1 MVKNSKS
8 KVTYQTLNQ
17 LTYSGHEEL
26 YATEV
31 ALQSYSKHIV
41 NEFSKRLQAPK
52 GGNSTWKLLEFG
64 AGTGFLAE
72 LWKSN
77 FQITPDCIE
86 IDPILVSIITERNFK
101 CFSNIGGLKSKYN
114 AVYSSNVFEHIEDD
128 ESILHELHDII
139 IDDGKIG
146 IYVPALPILFSE
158 MDRRVGHFRRYT
170 KKELLHKV
178 ESAGFEILSVSYV
191 DSVGVLASLC
201 IKVFGFKGKS
211 LIGSVTSLKVYDR
224 FIFPVSRFFDRLGF
238 QHLVGKNLLV
248 VAKKSKSL
256 SIDSKCRD

>member
-1 MVKNSKS
+1 MVKKGKS
-8 KVTYQTLNQ
+8 KVMYQTLDQ

-31 ALQSYSKHIV
+31 GLQSYSKHIV
-41 NEFSKRLQAPK
+41 NEFSKRMQVPAID
-52 GGNSTWKLLEFG
+52 NSTWKLLEFG

-72 LWKSN
+72 LWKLN

-86 IDPILVSIITERNFK
+86 IDPDLEAIIKARGFR
-101 CFSNIGGLKSKYN
+101 CFPNISDLNLKYD
-114 AVYSSNVFEHIEDD
+114 AVYSSNVLEHIEDD
-128 ESILHELHDII
+128 QRILNDIREI
-139 IDDGKIG
+139 ILDNGMIG

-170 KKELLHKV
+170 KKELVHKV

-191 DSVGVLASLC
+191 DSVGVLASLA

-211 LIGSVTSLKVYDR
+211 LIGTVSSLKVYDKY
-224 FIFPVSRFFDRLGF
+224 IFPISRLFDRLGF
-238 QHLVGKNLLV
+238 QYLIGKNLLV
-248 VAKKSKSL
+248 VAKKST
-256 SIDSKCRD
+256 IQ

>member
-1 MVKNSKS
+1 MVKKTKP
-8 KVTYQTLNQ
+8 KVNYQTLNQ

-31 ALQSYSKHIV
+31 GLQSYSKHIV
-41 NEFSKRLQAPK
+41 NEFSKRLQAPN
-52 GGNSTWKLLEFG
+52 GDDSPWKLLEFG

-77 FQITPDCIE
+77 FQIIPDCIE
-86 IDPILVSIITERNFK
+86 IDPILVSIITERNFN
-101 CFSNIGGLKSKYN
+101 CFSNISDLKSKYD
-114 AVYSSNVFEHIEDD
+114 AVYSSNVLEHIEDD
-128 ESILHELHDII
+128 ERILHELRDIL
-139 IDDGKIG
+139 IDNGKIG
-146 IYVPALPILFSE
+146 VYVPALPILFSE

-170 KKELLHKV
+170 KKELVHKV

-191 DSVGVLASLC
+191 DSVGVLASLL

-211 LIGSVTSLKVYDR
+211 PIGSVASLKVYDR
-224 FIFPVSRFFDRLGF
+224 FVFPVSRFFDRLGF

-248 VAKKSKSL
+248 VAKKSKTL
-256 SIDSKCRD
+256 SIDSNRPN